1 VDVTEIRQRLSV
13 EEDTMTASVLDTP
26 ERVMTVAMEGRL
38 SKHALASLLT
48 SGARRAFYDACG
60 RIELKYTEEC
70 RALNDPC
77 LASGCSAEGERC
89 LQPIL
94 RAGVDYY
101 KACGTEWARLFAS
114 ERNRDNA
121 WKATVA
127 EYNADV

>member
-1 VDVTEIRQRLSV
+1 VDVTGVRQRLSV
-13 EEDTMTASVLDTP
+13 EEDTMTASILDTP
-26 ERVMTVAMEGRL
+26 EKVMTVAIEGRL

-48 SGARRAFYDACG
+48 SDARRAFYDACG
-60 RIELKYTEEC
+60 RIEQKYTEEC

-77 LASGCSAEGERC
+77 LASGCSAEGDRC

-94 RAGVDYY
+94 RAGVAYY
-101 KACGTEWARLFAS
+101 KACGAEWTKLFAS

-127 EYNADV
+127 DYDANV

>member
-1 VDVTEIRQRLSV
+1 
-13 EEDTMTASVLDTP
+13 MTASVLDTP
-26 ERVMTVAMEGRL
+26 EKLMTVAVEGRL

-48 SGARRAFYDACG
+48 SDARRTFYDACG
-60 RIELKYTEEC
+60 RIEQKYTEEC

-89 LQPIL
+89 LQPVL

-114 ERNRDNA
+114 EQNRNNA

-127 EYNADV
+127 EYDADV